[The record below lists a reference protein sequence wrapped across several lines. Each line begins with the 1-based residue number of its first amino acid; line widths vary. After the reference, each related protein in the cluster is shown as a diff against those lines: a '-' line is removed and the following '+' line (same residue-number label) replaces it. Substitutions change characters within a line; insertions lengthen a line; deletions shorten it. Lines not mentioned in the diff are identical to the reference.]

1 MIYKEELRKM
11 LEPWV
16 GGAIVG
22 GIILLAFL
30 SYFVIVGIQRSKQR
44 HSDKKSLPV
53 GGDTSHFS
61 ETLSRKWNSTDVR

>member
-1 MIYKEELRKM
+1 M

-22 GIILLAFL
+22 GIILSSFL
-30 SYFVIVGIQRSKQR
+30 FYFVAIIVQRSKEHKSNR
-44 HSDKKSLPV
+44 KSLPT

-61 ETLSRKWNSTDVR
+61 ETLSRKWNSTDV